1 MQLGFLRTIQG
12 KVVVVICVVVAVLL
26 SMVIVQKY
34 RLKPLKQTEMIMGTL
49 VEITVIPANE
59 KAIREAFEA
68 LKKVDALMS
77 TYKEDSEISILNR
90 EGRAQVSEETLE
102 VIEDAIKFSNL
113 TDGAFDI
120 TCRPLINLWKKA
132 KKEEKVPT
140 EEEIEKAISLVGYQR
155 IVLEGNQIR
164 LEKKGIQIDLGGIA
178 KGYAVDKAIE
188 ALKNNGIKR
197 ALINAGGD
205 LYALGEALQGGGW
218 SIGIQDPRDEDEI
231 IDIIKVKDKAVAT
244 SGDYRRYFTLEGK
257 RFSHIVNPKTGLTVQ
272 DVPMSVTII
281 GPDSTT
287 TDALAT
293 GVFVLGPEE
302 GMKLIENLPGVEGM
316 IISEGMKKLT
326 SEGWKKFLKSSE

>member
-1 MQLGFLRTIQG
+1 MGFLRTIQG
-12 KVVVVICVVVAVLL
+12 KVVVVTCVVIAVLL
-26 SMVIVQKY
+26 SVIIIQKY

-49 VEITVIPANE
+49 VEITVIPGNE

-68 LKKVDALMS
+68 LKKVDLLMS

-90 EGRAQVSEETLE
+90 EGKAQVSEETLE

-120 TCRPLINLWKKA
+120 TVKPLINLWKKA
-132 KKEEKVPT
+132 KKEEKVAT
-140 EEEIEKAISLVGYQR
+140 EEEIEEAISLVGYQR
-155 IVLEGNQIR
+155 IILEGNQIR
-164 LEKKGIQIDLGGIA
+164 LEKKGMQIDLGGIA

-188 ALKNNGIKR
+188 ALKKNGIKR
-197 ALINAGGD
+197 ALVNAGGD
-205 LYALGEALQGGGW
+205 LYALGIDRQREKWQ
-218 SIGIQDPRDEDEI
+218 IGVQDPREEDKI

-281 GPDSTT
+281 GPDATT
-287 TDALAT
+287 TDALST

-302 GMKLIENLPGVEGM
+302 GMKLIESLPEVEGM

-326 SEGWKKFLKSSE
+326 SEGWEEFLE

>member
-1 MQLGFLRTIQG
+1 MGFLKTIQG
-12 KVVVVICVVVAVLL
+12 KVVVVICVVIAVLL
-26 SMVIVQKY
+26 SVIIIQKY
-34 RLKPLKQTEMIMGTL
+34 RVKPLKRTEMIMGTL
-49 VEITVIPANE
+49 IEITVIPANE

-90 EGRAQVSEETLE
+90 EGEKQVSEETLE
-102 VIEDAIKFSNL
+102 VIEDAIKFSNI

-120 TCRPLINLWKKA
+120 TVRPLINLWKKA

-140 EEEIEKAISLVGYQR
+140 EMEIEEAISLVGYQS
-155 IVLEGNQIR
+155 IILEGNQIR
-164 LEKKGIQIDLGGIA
+164 LEKKGMQIDLGGIA

-188 ALKNNGIKR
+188 ALKKNSTRR
-197 ALINAGGD
+197 ALVNAGGD
-205 LYALGEALQGGGW
+205 LYALGKAPQAGGW
-218 SIGIQDPRDEDEI
+218 SIGIQDPRDEDKI

-281 GPDSTT
+281 GPDATT
-287 TDALAT
+287 TDALST

-302 GMKLIENLPGVEGM
+302 GMKLIESLPEVEGM

-326 SEGWKKFLKSSE
+326 SEGWEEFLE

>member
-1 MQLGFLRTIQG
+1 MGFLRTIQG
-12 KVVVVICVVVAVLL
+12 KVVVVICVVIAVLL
-26 SMVIVQKY
+26 SVVIIQKY

-59 KAIREAFEA
+59 KAIRQAFEA

-90 EGRAQVSEETLE
+90 EGKAQVSEETLE

-132 KKEEKVPT
+132 KKEEKIPA
-140 EEEIEKAISLVGYQR
+140 EEEIEEAISLVGYQR
-155 IVLEGNQIR
+155 IILEGNQIR
-164 LEKKGIQIDLGGIA
+164 LEKKGMQIDLGGIA

-188 ALKNNGIKR
+188 ALKKNSIKR
-197 ALINAGGD
+197 ALVNAGGD
-205 LYALGEALQGGGW
+205 LYGLGTDPQGEKW
-218 SIGIQDPRDEDEI
+218 QIGIQDPRDEDKI

-244 SGDYRRYFTLEGK
+244 SGDYRRYFTLKGK

-281 GPDSTT
+281 GPDATT

-302 GMKLIENLPGVEGM
+302 GMRLIESLPEVEGM
-316 IISEGMKKLT
+316 IISEGMKKFT
-326 SEGWKKFLKSSE
+326 SQGWEEFME

>member
-1 MQLGFLRTIQG
+1 MGFLRTIQG
-12 KVVVVICVVVAVLL
+12 KVVVVICVVIAVLL
-26 SMVIVQKY
+26 SVVIIQKY

-49 VEITVIPANE
+49 VEITVIPGNE

-90 EGRAQVSEETLE
+90 EGKAQVSEETLE

-140 EEEIEKAISLVGYQR
+140 EEEIEEAISLVGYQR
-155 IVLEGNQIR
+155 IILEGNQIR
-164 LEKKGIQIDLGGIA
+164 LEKKGMQIDLGGIA

-188 ALKNNGIKR
+188 ALKKNGIKR
-197 ALINAGGD
+197 ALVNAGGD
-205 LYALGEALQGGGW
+205 LYALGTDPQGEKW
-218 SIGIQDPRDEDEI
+218 QIGVQDPREEDKI
-231 IDIIKVKDKAVAT
+231 IDIIKVKDRAVAT

-281 GPDSTT
+281 GPDATT
-287 TDALAT
+287 TDALST

-302 GMKLIENLPGVEGM
+302 GMKLIESLPEVEGM

-326 SEGWKKFLKSSE
+326 SQGWGELLE

>member
-1 MQLGFLRTIQG
+1 MGFLRTIQG
-12 KVVVVICVVVAVLL
+12 KVVVVICVVIAVLL
-26 SMVIVQKY
+26 SVVIIQKY

-59 KAIREAFEA
+59 KAIRQAFEA

-90 EGRAQVSEETLE
+90 EGKAQVSEETLE

-140 EEEIEKAISLVGYQR
+140 EEEIEEAISLVGYQR
-155 IVLEGNQIR
+155 IILEGNQIR
-164 LEKKGIQIDLGGIA
+164 LEKKGMQIDLGGIA

-188 ALKNNGIKR
+188 ALKKNSIKR
-197 ALINAGGD
+197 ALVNAGGD
-205 LYALGEALQGGGW
+205 LYGLGTDPQGEKW
-218 SIGIQDPRDEDEI
+218 QIGIQDPRDEDKI

-244 SGDYRRYFTLEGK
+244 SGDYRRYFTLKGK

-281 GPDSTT
+281 GPDATT

-302 GMKLIENLPGVEGM
+302 GMRLIESLPEVEGM
-316 IISEGMKKLT
+316 IISEGMKKFT
-326 SEGWKKFLKSSE
+326 SQGWEEFME

>member
-1 MQLGFLRTIQG
+1 MGFLRTIQG
-12 KVVVVICVVVAVLL
+12 KVVVVICVVIAVLL
-26 SMVIVQKY
+26 SAVIVQKY

-49 VEITVIPANE
+49 VEITVIPGNE

-68 LKKVDALMS
+68 LRKVDALMS

-120 TCRPLINLWKKA
+120 TCRPLINLWKRA

-140 EEEIEKAISLVGYQR
+140 EEEIEEAISLVDYQR
-155 IVLEGNQIR
+155 IILEANQIR
-164 LEKKGIQIDLGGIA
+164 LEKKGMQIDLGGIA

-188 ALKNNGIKR
+188 ALKKNGVKR
-197 ALINAGGD
+197 ALVNAGGD
-205 LYALGEALQGGGW
+205 LYALGTDRQGEKW
-218 SIGIQDPRDEDEI
+218 QIGVQDPREENKI

-244 SGDYRRYFTLEGK
+244 SGDYRRYFSLEGK

-281 GPDSTT
+281 GPDATT
-287 TDALAT
+287 TDALST

-302 GMKLIENLPGVEGM
+302 GMKLIESLPEVEGM

-326 SEGWKKFLKSSE
+326 SEGWEKFLE

>member
-1 MQLGFLRTIQG
+1 MGFLRTIQG
-12 KVVVVICVVVAVLL
+12 KVVVVICVVIAVLL
-26 SMVIVQKY
+26 SAVIVQKY

-49 VEITVIPANE
+49 VEITVIPGNE

-68 LKKVDALMS
+68 LRKVDALMS

-90 EGRAQVSEETLE
+90 EGKAQVSEETLE

-120 TCRPLINLWKKA
+120 TCRPLINLWKRA

-140 EEEIEKAISLVGYQR
+140 EEEIEEAISLVDYQR
-155 IVLEGNQIR
+155 IILEANQIR
-164 LEKKGIQIDLGGIA
+164 LEKKGMQIDLGGIA

-188 ALKNNGIKR
+188 ALKKNGIKR
-197 ALINAGGD
+197 ALVNAGGD
-205 LYALGEALQGGGW
+205 LYALGTDRQGEKW
-218 SIGIQDPRDEDEI
+218 QIGVQDPREEDKI

-244 SGDYRRYFTLEGK
+244 SGDYRRYFSLEGK

-281 GPDSTT
+281 GPDATT
-287 TDALAT
+287 TDALST

-302 GMKLIENLPGVEGM
+302 GMKLIESLPEVEGM
-316 IISEGMKKLT
+316 IISEGMKKLI
-326 SEGWKKFLKSSE
+326 SQGWEEFLE

>member
-1 MQLGFLRTIQG
+1 MGFLRTIQG
-12 KVVVVICVVVAVLL
+12 KVVVVICVVIAVLL
-26 SMVIVQKY
+26 SVVIIQNY

-90 EGRAQVSEETLE
+90 EGKAQVSEETLE

-140 EEEIEKAISLVGYQR
+140 EEEIEEAISLVGYQR
-155 IVLEGNQIR
+155 IILEGNQIR
-164 LEKKGIQIDLGGIA
+164 LEKKGMQIDLGGIA

-188 ALKNNGIKR
+188 ALKKNNIKR
-197 ALINAGGD
+197 ALVNAGGD
-205 LYALGEALQGGGW
+205 LYALGTDRQGEKW
-218 SIGIQDPRDEDEI
+218 QIGVQDPREEDKI
-231 IDIIKVKDKAVAT
+231 IDIIKVKDRAVAT

-272 DVPMSVTII
+272 DVPMSVTIV
-281 GPDSTT
+281 GPGATT
-287 TDALAT
+287 TDALST

-302 GMKLIENLPGVEGM
+302 GMKLIESLPEVEGM

-326 SEGWKKFLKSSE
+326 SQGWEKFLE

>member
-1 MQLGFLRTIQG
+1 MGFLRTIQG
-12 KVVVVICVVVAVLL
+12 KVVVVICVVIAVLL
-26 SMVIVQKY
+26 SLVIIQKY

-90 EGRAQVSEETLE
+90 EGKAQVSEETLE

-132 KKEEKVPT
+132 KKEEKIPA
-140 EEEIEKAISLVGYQR
+140 EEEIEEAISLVGYQR
-155 IVLEGNQIR
+155 IILEGNQIR
-164 LEKKGIQIDLGGIA
+164 LEKKGMQIDLGGIA

-188 ALKNNGIKR
+188 ALKKNGIKR
-197 ALINAGGD
+197 ALVNAGGD
-205 LYALGEALQGGGW
+205 LYGLGTDPQGEKW
-218 SIGIQDPRDEDEI
+218 QIGIQDPRDEDKI

-244 SGDYRRYFTLEGK
+244 SGDYRRYFTLKGK

-281 GPDSTT
+281 GPDATT

-302 GMKLIENLPGVEGM
+302 GMRLIESLPEVEGM
-316 IISEGMKKLT
+316 IISEGMKKFT
-326 SEGWKKFLKSSE
+326 SQGWEEFME

>member
-1 MQLGFLRTIQG
+1 MGFLRTIQG
-12 KVVVVICVVVAVLL
+12 KVVVVICVVIAVLL
-26 SMVIVQKY
+26 SVVIIQKY

-90 EGRAQVSEETLE
+90 EGKAQVSEQTLD
-102 VIEDAIKFSNL
+102 VIEDATKFSNL

-140 EEEIEKAISLVGYQR
+140 EEEIEEAISLVCYQR
-155 IVLEGNQIR
+155 IILEGNQIR
-164 LEKKGIQIDLGGIA
+164 LEKEGMQIDLGGIA

-188 ALKNNGIKR
+188 ALEKNSIKR
-197 ALINAGGD
+197 ALVNAGGD
-205 LYALGEALQGGGW
+205 LYALGTDPQGEKW
-218 SIGIQDPRDEDEI
+218 QIGVQDPREEDKI

-281 GPDSTT
+281 GPDATT
-287 TDALAT
+287 TDALST

-302 GMKLIENLPGVEGM
+302 GMKLIESLPGVEGM

-326 SEGWKKFLKSSE
+326 SQGWEKFLE

>member
-1 MQLGFLRTIQG
+1 MGFLRTIQG
-12 KVVVVICVVVAVLL
+12 KVVVVTCVVIAVLL
-26 SMVIVQKY
+26 SVIIIQKY

-49 VEITVIPANE
+49 VEITVIPGNE

-68 LKKVDALMS
+68 LKKVDLLMS

-90 EGRAQVSEETLE
+90 EGKAQVSEETLE

-132 KKEEKVPT
+132 KKEEKLPA
-140 EEEIEKAISLVGYQR
+140 EMEIEEAISLVGYQR
-155 IVLEGNQIR
+155 IILEGNQIR
-164 LEKKGIQIDLGGIA
+164 LEKKGMQIDLGGIA

-188 ALKNNGIKR
+188 ALKKNGIKR
-197 ALINAGGD
+197 ALVNAGGD
-205 LYALGEALQGGGW
+205 LYALGIDPQGEKW
-218 SIGIQDPRDEDEI
+218 QIGVQDPREEDKI

-281 GPDSTT
+281 GPDATT
-287 TDALAT
+287 TDALST

-302 GMKLIENLPGVEGM
+302 GMKLIESLPEVEGM

-326 SEGWKKFLKSSE
+326 SEGWEEFLE

>member
-1 MQLGFLRTIQG
+1 MGFLRTIQG
-12 KVVVVICVVVAVLL
+12 KVVVIICVVIAVLL
-26 SMVIVQKY
+26 SVVIIQKY

-49 VEITVIPANE
+49 VEITVIPGNE

-68 LKKVDALMS
+68 LKKVDLLMS

-90 EGRAQVSEETLE
+90 EGKAQVSEETLE

-132 KKEEKVPT
+132 KKEEKVAT
-140 EEEIEKAISLVGYQR
+140 EMEIEEAISLVGYQR
-155 IVLEGNQIR
+155 IILEGNQIR
-164 LEKKGIQIDLGGIA
+164 LEKKGMQIDLGGIA

-188 ALKNNGIKR
+188 ALKKNGIKR
-197 ALINAGGD
+197 ALVNAGGD
-205 LYALGEALQGGGW
+205 LYALGIDPQGEKW
-218 SIGIQDPRDEDEI
+218 QIGVQDPREEDKI

-281 GPDSTT
+281 GPDATT
-287 TDALAT
+287 TDALST

-302 GMKLIENLPGVEGM
+302 GMKLIESLPGVEGM
-316 IISEGMKKLT
+316 IISEGMEKLT
-326 SEGWKKFLKSSE
+326 SEGWEEFLE

>member
-1 MQLGFLRTIQG
+1 MGFLRTIQG
-12 KVVVVICVVVAVLL
+12 KVVVAICVVIAVLL
-26 SMVIVQKY
+26 SVIIIQRY

-102 VIEDAIKFSNL
+102 VIEDAIKFSKL

-120 TCRPLINLWKKA
+120 TCRPLINLWNKVKT
-132 KKEEKVPT
+132 EEKLPT
-140 EEEIEKAISLVGYQR
+140 EEEIEEAISLVGYQG
-155 IVLEGNQIR
+155 IILEGNQIR
-164 LEKKGIQIDLGGIA
+164 LEKKGMQIDLGGIA

-188 ALKNNGIKR
+188 ALKKNGIKR
-197 ALINAGGD
+197 ALVNAGGD
-205 LYALGEALQGGGW
+205 LYALGTDSQGEKW
-218 SIGIQDPRDEDEI
+218 QIGVQDPREEDRV
-231 IDIIKVKDKAVAT
+231 IDIIKVKDRAVAT

-257 RFSHIVNPKTGLTVQ
+257 RFSHIVNPKTGLTIQ

-281 GPDSTT
+281 GPDATT
-287 TDALAT
+287 TDALST

-302 GMKLIENLPGVEGM
+302 GMKLIESLPGVEGM
-316 IISEGMKKLT
+316 IISEGMKKIT
-326 SEGWKKFLKSSE
+326 SQGWGEFLE

>member
-1 MQLGFLRTIQG
+1 MGFLRTIQG
-12 KVVVVICVVVAVLL
+12 KVVVVICVVIAVLL
-26 SMVIVQKY
+26 SVVIIQKY

-90 EGRAQVSEETLE
+90 EGKAQVSEETLE

-140 EEEIEKAISLVGYQR
+140 EEEMEEAISLVGYQR
-155 IVLEGNQIR
+155 IILEGNQIR
-164 LEKKGIQIDLGGIA
+164 LEKEGMQIDLGGIA

-188 ALKNNGIKR
+188 ALKKNSIKR
-197 ALINAGGD
+197 ALVNAGGD
-205 LYALGEALQGGGW
+205 LYALGTDPQGEKW
-218 SIGIQDPRDEDEI
+218 QIGVQDPREEDKI

-281 GPDSTT
+281 GPDATT
-287 TDALAT
+287 TDALST

-302 GMKLIENLPGVEGM
+302 GMKLIESLPEVEGM
-316 IISEGMKKLT
+316 IISEGMNKLT
-326 SEGWKKFLKSSE
+326 SEGWEEFLE

>member
-1 MQLGFLRTIQG
+1 MGFLRTIQG
-12 KVVVVICVVVAVLL
+12 KVVVVICVVIAVLL
-26 SMVIVQKY
+26 SVVIIQKY

-77 TYKEDSEISILNR
+77 TYKEDSETSILNR
-90 EGRAQVSEETLE
+90 EGKAQVSEETLE

-140 EEEIEKAISLVGYQR
+140 EEEMEEAISLVGYQR
-155 IVLEGNQIR
+155 IILEGNQIR
-164 LEKKGIQIDLGGIA
+164 LEKEGMQIDLGGIA

-188 ALKNNGIKR
+188 ALKKNSIKR
-197 ALINAGGD
+197 ALVNAGGD
-205 LYALGEALQGGGW
+205 LYALGTDPQGEKW
-218 SIGIQDPRDEDEI
+218 QIGVQDPREEDKI

-281 GPDSTT
+281 GPDATT
-287 TDALAT
+287 TDALST

-302 GMKLIENLPGVEGM
+302 GMKLIESLPEVEGM
-316 IISEGMKKLT
+316 IISEGMNKLT
-326 SEGWKKFLKSSE
+326 SEGWEEFLE

>member
-1 MQLGFLRTIQG
+1 MGFLRTIQG
-12 KVVVVICVVVAVLL
+12 KVVVVTCVVIAVLL
-26 SMVIVQKY
+26 SVIIIQKY

-49 VEITVIPANE
+49 VEITVIPGNE

-68 LKKVDALMS
+68 LKKVDLLMS

-90 EGRAQVSEETLE
+90 EGKAQVSEETLE

-132 KKEEKVPT
+132 KKEEKLPA
-140 EEEIEKAISLVGYQR
+140 EMEIEEAISLVGYQR
-155 IVLEGNQIR
+155 IILEGNQIR
-164 LEKKGIQIDLGGIA
+164 LEKKGMQIDLGGIA

-188 ALKNNGIKR
+188 ALKKNGIKR
-197 ALINAGGD
+197 ALVNAGGD
-205 LYALGEALQGGGW
+205 LYALGIDPQGEKW
-218 SIGIQDPRDEDEI
+218 QIGVQDPREEDKI

-281 GPDSTT
+281 GPDATT
-287 TDALAT
+287 TDALST

-302 GMKLIENLPGVEGM
+302 GMKLIESLPEVEGM

-326 SEGWKKFLKSSE
+326 SQGWGEFLE

>member
-1 MQLGFLRTIQG
+1 MGFLRTIQG
-12 KVVVVICVVVAVLL
+12 KVVVVICVVIAVSL
-26 SMVIVQKY
+26 SVVITQRY

-49 VEITVIPANE
+49 IEITVIPANE

-90 EGRAQVSEETLE
+90 EGKAQVSEETLE
-102 VIEDAIKFSNL
+102 VVEAAIEFSRL

-120 TCRPLINLWKKA
+120 TVGPLINLWKKA
-132 KKEEKVPT
+132 KKEEKAPT
-140 EEEIEKAISLVGYQR
+140 EKEIEVAISLVGYQR
-155 IVLEGNQIR
+155 IILEGNEIR
-164 LEKKGIQIDLGGIA
+164 LEKKGMQIDLGGIA

-188 ALKNNGIKR
+188 ALKKNGIKR
-197 ALINAGGD
+197 ALVNAGGD
-205 LYALGEALQGGGW
+205 LYALGRAPQGGGW
-218 SIGIQDPRDEDEI
+218 SIGIQDPRDEDKI

-272 DVPMSVTII
+272 DVPMSVTIV
-281 GPDSTT
+281 GPDGTT
-287 TDALAT
+287 TDALST

-302 GMKLIENLPGVEGM
+302 GMKLIESLPEVEGM
-316 IISEGMKKLT
+316 IIIEGMKKLT
-326 SEGWKKFLKSSE
+326 SEVWEEFLESDAS

>member
-1 MQLGFLRTIQG
+1 MGFLRTIQG
-12 KVVVVICVVVAVLL
+12 KVVVVICVVIAVLL
-26 SMVIVQKY
+26 SVVIIQKY

-90 EGRAQVSEETLE
+90 EGKAQVSEETLE

-140 EEEIEKAISLVGYQR
+140 EEEIEEAISLVGYQR
-155 IVLEGNQIR
+155 IILEGNQIR
-164 LEKKGIQIDLGGIA
+164 LEKKGMQIDLGGIA

-188 ALKNNGIKR
+188 ALKKNGIKR
-197 ALINAGGD
+197 ALVNAGGD
-205 LYALGEALQGGGW
+205 LYALGTDRQGEKW
-218 SIGIQDPRDEDEI
+218 QIGVQDPREEDKI
-231 IDIIKVKDKAVAT
+231 IDIIKVKDRAVAT

-281 GPDSTT
+281 GPDATT
-287 TDALAT
+287 TDALST

-302 GMKLIENLPGVEGM
+302 GMKLIESLPEVEGM

-326 SEGWKKFLKSSE
+326 SQGWGELLE

>member
-1 MQLGFLRTIQG
+1 MGFLRTIQG
-12 KVVVVICVVVAVLL
+12 KVVVVTCVVIAVLL
-26 SMVIVQKY
+26 SVIIIQKY

-49 VEITVIPANE
+49 VEITVIPGNE

-68 LKKVDALMS
+68 LKKVDLLMS

-90 EGRAQVSEETLE
+90 EGKAQVSEETLE

-132 KKEEKVPT
+132 KKEEKVAT
-140 EEEIEKAISLVGYQR
+140 EEEIEEAISLVGYQR
-155 IVLEGNQIR
+155 IILEGNQIR
-164 LEKKGIQIDLGGIA
+164 LEKKGMQIDLGGIA

-188 ALKNNGIKR
+188 ALKKNGIKR
-197 ALINAGGD
+197 ALVNAGGD
-205 LYALGEALQGGGW
+205 LYALGIDRQREKWQ
-218 SIGIQDPRDEDEI
+218 IGVQDPREEDKI

-272 DVPMSVTII
+272 DVPISVTII
-281 GPDSTT
+281 GPDATT
-287 TDALAT
+287 TDALST

-302 GMKLIENLPGVEGM
+302 GMKLIESLPEVEGM

-326 SEGWKKFLKSSE
+326 SEGWEEFLE

>member
-1 MQLGFLRTIQG
+1 MGFLKTIQG
-12 KVVVVICVVVAVLL
+12 KVVVAICVVIAVLL
-26 SMVIVQKY
+26 SVIIIQKY
-34 RLKPLKQTEMIMGTL
+34 RVKPLKRTEMIMGTL
-49 VEITVIPANE
+49 IEITVIPANE
-59 KAIREAFEA
+59 KAISEAFEA

-90 EGRAQVSEETLE
+90 EGEKQVSEETLE
-102 VIEDAIKFSNL
+102 VIEDAIKFSNI

-120 TCRPLINLWKKA
+120 TVRPLINLWKKA
-132 KKEEKVPT
+132 EKEEKVPT
-140 EEEIEKAISLVGYQR
+140 EMEIEEAISLVGYQR
-155 IVLEGNQIR
+155 IILEGNQIR
-164 LEKKGIQIDLGGIA
+164 LEKKGMQIDLGGIA

-188 ALKNNGIKR
+188 ALKKNSTKR
-197 ALINAGGD
+197 ALVNAGGD
-205 LYALGEALQGGGW
+205 LYALGKAPQAGGW
-218 SIGIQDPRDEDEI
+218 SIGIQDPRDEDKI

-281 GPDSTT
+281 GPDATT
-287 TDALAT
+287 TDALST

-302 GMKLIENLPGVEGM
+302 GMKLIESLPGVEGM

-326 SEGWKKFLKSSE
+326 SQGWEEFLE

>member
-1 MQLGFLRTIQG
+1 MGFLRTIQG
-12 KVVVVICVVVAVLL
+12 KVVVVICVVIAVLL
-26 SMVIVQKY
+26 SVVIIQKY

-49 VEITVIPANE
+49 VEITVIPGNE

-90 EGRAQVSEETLE
+90 EGKAQVSEETLE

-140 EEEIEKAISLVGYQR
+140 EEEIEEAISLVGYQR
-155 IVLEGNQIR
+155 IILEGNQIR
-164 LEKKGIQIDLGGIA
+164 LEKKGMQIDLGGIA

-188 ALKNNGIKR
+188 ALKKNGIKR
-197 ALINAGGD
+197 ALVNAGGD
-205 LYALGEALQGGGW
+205 LYALGTDPQGEKW
-218 SIGIQDPRDEDEI
+218 QIGVQDPREEDKI

-281 GPDSTT
+281 GPDATT
-287 TDALAT
+287 TDALST

-302 GMKLIENLPGVEGM
+302 GMKLIESLPEVEGM

-326 SEGWKKFLKSSE
+326 SQGWGELLE

>member
-1 MQLGFLRTIQG
+1 MGFLRTIQG
-12 KVVVVICVVVAVLL
+12 KVVVIICVVIAVLL
-26 SMVIVQKY
+26 SVVIIQKY

-49 VEITVIPANE
+49 VEITVIPGNE

-68 LKKVDALMS
+68 LKKVDLLMS

-90 EGRAQVSEETLE
+90 EGKAQVSEETLE

-132 KKEEKVPT
+132 KKEEKVAT
-140 EEEIEKAISLVGYQR
+140 EMEIEEAISLVGYQR
-155 IVLEGNQIR
+155 IILEGNQIR
-164 LEKKGIQIDLGGIA
+164 LEKKGMQIDLGGIA

-188 ALKNNGIKR
+188 ALKKNGIKR
-197 ALINAGGD
+197 ALVNAGGD
-205 LYALGEALQGGGW
+205 LYALGIDPQGEKW
-218 SIGIQDPRDEDEI
+218 QIGVQDPREEDKI

-281 GPDSTT
+281 GPDATT
-287 TDALAT
+287 TDALST

-302 GMKLIENLPGVEGM
+302 GMKLIESLPEVEGM
-316 IISEGMKKLT
+316 IISEGMEKLT
-326 SEGWKKFLKSSE
+326 SEGWEEFLE

>member
-1 MQLGFLRTIQG
+1 MGFLRTIQG
-12 KVVVVICVVVAVLL
+12 KVVVVICVVIAVLL
-26 SMVIVQKY
+26 SVVIIQKY

-49 VEITVIPANE
+49 VEITVIPGNE

-90 EGRAQVSEETLE
+90 EGKAQVSEETLE
-102 VIEDAIKFSNL
+102 VIEDAIKFSNS

-140 EEEIEKAISLVGYQR
+140 EEEIEEAISLVGYQR
-155 IVLEGNQIR
+155 IILEGNQIR
-164 LEKKGIQIDLGGIA
+164 LEKKGMQIDLGGIA

-188 ALKNNGIKR
+188 ALKKNGIKR
-197 ALINAGGD
+197 ALVNAGGD
-205 LYALGEALQGGGW
+205 LYALGTDPQGEKW
-218 SIGIQDPRDEDEI
+218 QIGVQDPREEDKI
-231 IDIIKVKDKAVAT
+231 IDIIKVKDRAVAT

-281 GPDSTT
+281 GPDATT
-287 TDALAT
+287 TDALST

-302 GMKLIENLPGVEGM
+302 GMKLIESLPEVEGM

-326 SEGWKKFLKSSE
+326 SQGWGELLE

>member
-1 MQLGFLRTIQG
+1 MGFLRTIQG
-12 KVVVVICVVVAVLL
+12 KVVVVICVVIAVLL
-26 SMVIVQKY
+26 SAVIVQKY

-49 VEITVIPANE
+49 VEITVIPGNE

-68 LKKVDALMS
+68 LRKVDALMS

-90 EGRAQVSEETLE
+90 EGKAQVSEETLE

-120 TCRPLINLWKKA
+120 TCRPLINLWKRA

-140 EEEIEKAISLVGYQR
+140 EEEIEEAISLVDYQR
-155 IVLEGNQIR
+155 IILEANQIR
-164 LEKKGIQIDLGGIA
+164 LEKKGMQIDLGGIA

-188 ALKNNGIKR
+188 ALKKNGIKR
-197 ALINAGGD
+197 ALVNAGGD
-205 LYALGEALQGGGW
+205 LYALGTDRQGEKW
-218 SIGIQDPRDEDEI
+218 QIGVQDPREEDKI

-281 GPDSTT
+281 GPDATT
-287 TDALAT
+287 TDALST

-302 GMKLIENLPGVEGM
+302 GMKLIESLPEVEGM

-326 SEGWKKFLKSSE
+326 SQGWEEFLE

>member
-1 MQLGFLRTIQG
+1 MGFLRTIQG
-12 KVVVVICVVVAVLL
+12 KVVVAICVVIAVLL
-26 SMVIVQKY
+26 SVIIIQRY

-102 VIEDAIKFSNL
+102 VIEDAIKFSKL

-120 TCRPLINLWKKA
+120 TCRPLINLWNKVKT
-132 KKEEKVPT
+132 EEKLPT
-140 EEEIEKAISLVGYQR
+140 EEEIEEAISLVGYQG
-155 IVLEGNQIR
+155 IILEGNQIR
-164 LEKKGIQIDLGGIA
+164 LEKKGMQIDLGGIA

-188 ALKNNGIKR
+188 ALKKNGIKR
-197 ALINAGGD
+197 ALVNAGGD
-205 LYALGEALQGGGW
+205 LYALGTDSQGEKW
-218 SIGIQDPRDEDEI
+218 QIGVQDPREEDRV
-231 IDIIKVKDKAVAT
+231 IDIIKVKDRAVAT

-257 RFSHIVNPKTGLTVQ
+257 RFSHIVNPKTGLTIQ

-281 GPDSTT
+281 GPDATT
-287 TDALAT
+287 TDALST

-302 GMKLIENLPGVEGM
+302 GMKLIESLPEIEGM
-316 IISEGMKKLT
+316 IISEGMKKIT
-326 SEGWKKFLKSSE
+326 SQGWGEFLE

>member
-1 MQLGFLRTIQG
+1 MGFLRTIQG
-12 KVVVVICVVVAVLL
+12 KVVVVICVVIAVLL
-26 SMVIVQKY
+26 SVVIIQKY
-34 RLKPLKQTEMIMGTL
+34 RLKPLKQIEMIMGTL
-49 VEITVIPANE
+49 VEVTVIPANE

-90 EGRAQVSEETLE
+90 EGKAQVSEETLE

-113 TDGAFDI
+113 TGGAFDI

-140 EEEIEKAISLVGYQR
+140 EEEMEEAISLVGYQR
-155 IVLEGNQIR
+155 IILEGNQIR
-164 LEKKGIQIDLGGIA
+164 LEKEGMQIDLGGIA

-188 ALKNNGIKR
+188 ALEKNSIKR
-197 ALINAGGD
+197 ALVNAGGD
-205 LYALGEALQGGGW
+205 LYALGTDPQGKKW
-218 SIGIQDPRDEDEI
+218 QIGVQDPREEDKI
-231 IDIIKVKDKAVAT
+231 IDIMKVKDKAVAT

-281 GPDSTT
+281 GPDATT
-287 TDALAT
+287 TDALST

-302 GMKLIENLPGVEGM
+302 GMKLIESLPEVEGM
-316 IISEGMKKLT
+316 ISSEGMNKLT
-326 SEGWKKFLKSSE
+326 SQGWEEFLE

>member
-1 MQLGFLRTIQG
+1 MGFLKTIQG
-12 KVVVVICVVVAVLL
+12 KVVVVSCVVVAVLL
-26 SMVIVQKY
+26 SVVIIQKY

-49 VEITVIPANE
+49 IEITVIPENE

-90 EGRAQVSEETLE
+90 EGKAQVSQETLE
-102 VIEDAIKFSNL
+102 VIKDAIKFSNL

-132 KKEEKVPT
+132 KKEEKVAT
-140 EEEIEKAISLVGYQR
+140 EEEIEEAISLVGYQR
-155 IVLEGNQIR
+155 IILEGNQIR
-164 LEKKGIQIDLGGIA
+164 LEKKGMQIDLGGIA

-188 ALKNNGIKR
+188 VLKKNGIKR
-197 ALINAGGD
+197 ALVNAGGD
-205 LYALGEALQGGGW
+205 LYALGTDPQGEKW
-218 SIGIQDPRDEDEI
+218 QIGVQDPREEDKI

-272 DVPMSVTII
+272 DVPMSVTIV
-281 GPDSTT
+281 GPDATT
-287 TDALAT
+287 TDALST

-302 GMKLIENLPGVEGM
+302 GMKLIESLPGVEGM
-316 IISEGMKKLT
+316 IISEGMKRIT
-326 SEGWKKFLKSSE
+326 SQGWKEFLE

>member
-1 MQLGFLRTIQG
+1 MGFLRTIQG
-12 KVVVVICVVVAVLL
+12 KVVVICVVIAVLL
-26 SMVIVQKY
+26 SAVIVQKY

-49 VEITVIPANE
+49 VEITIIPANE

-68 LKKVDALMS
+68 LNKVDALMS

-90 EGRAQVSEETLE
+90 EGKAQVSEETLE
-102 VIEDAIKFSNL
+102 VVEAAIKFSNL

-120 TCRPLINLWKKA
+120 TVRPLLDLWKKA

-140 EEEIEKAISLVGYQR
+140 EEEIEEAISLVDYQR
-155 IVLEGNQIR
+155 IILEANQIR
-164 LEKKGIQIDLGGIA
+164 LEKKGMQIDLGGIA

-188 ALKNNGIKR
+188 ALKKNGIKR
-197 ALINAGGD
+197 ALVNAGGD
-205 LYALGEALQGGGW
+205 LYALGTDRQGEKW
-218 SIGIQDPRDEDEI
+218 QIGVQDPREEDKI

-244 SGDYRRYFTLEGK
+244 SGDYRRYFSLEGK

-281 GPDSTT
+281 GPDATT
-287 TDALAT
+287 TDALST

-302 GMKLIENLPGVEGM
+302 GMKLIESLPEVEGM

-326 SEGWKKFLKSSE
+326 SQGWEKFLE

>member
-1 MQLGFLRTIQG
+1 MGLLRTIQG
-12 KVVVVICVVVAVLL
+12 KVVVVICVVIAVLL
-26 SMVIVQKY
+26 SVVIIQKY

-90 EGRAQVSEETLE
+90 EGKAQVSEETLE

-132 KKEEKVPT
+132 KKEEKAPT
-140 EEEIEKAISLVGYQR
+140 EGEIEEAISLVGYRR
-155 IVLEGNQIR
+155 IILEGNQIR
-164 LEKKGIQIDLGGIA
+164 LEKKGMQIDLGGIA

-188 ALKNNGIKR
+188 ALKKNNIKR
-197 ALINAGGD
+197 ALVNAGGD
-205 LYALGEALQGGGW
+205 LYALGTDRQGEKW
-218 SIGIQDPRDEDEI
+218 QIGVQDPREEDKI
-231 IDIIKVKDKAVAT
+231 IDIIKVKDRAVAT

-281 GPDSTT
+281 GPDATT
-287 TDALAT
+287 TDALST

-302 GMKLIENLPGVEGM
+302 GMKLIESLPEVEGM

-326 SEGWKKFLKSSE
+326 SQGWEKFLE

>member
-1 MQLGFLRTIQG
+1 MGFLKTIQG
-12 KVVVVICVVVAVLL
+12 KVVVVICVVIAVLL
-26 SMVIVQKY
+26 SVIIIQKY

-49 VEITVIPANE
+49 VEITVIPTNE

-77 TYKEDSEISILNR
+77 TYQEDSEISILNR

-132 KKEEKVPT
+132 KKEEKVAT
-140 EEEIEKAISLVGYQR
+140 EEEIEGAISLVGYQR
-155 IVLEGNQIR
+155 ITLEGNQIR
-164 LEKKGIQIDLGGIA
+164 LEKRGMQIDLGGIA

-188 ALKNNGIKR
+188 ALKKNGIKR
-197 ALINAGGD
+197 ALVNAGGD
-205 LYALGEALQGGGW
+205 LYVLGTDPQGEKW
-218 SIGIQDPRDEDEI
+218 QIGIQDPRDEDKI

-281 GPDSTT
+281 GPDATT
-287 TDALAT
+287 TDALST

-302 GMKLIENLPGVEGM
+302 GMKLIESLPEVEGM

-326 SEGWKKFLKSSE
+326 SQGWEKFD